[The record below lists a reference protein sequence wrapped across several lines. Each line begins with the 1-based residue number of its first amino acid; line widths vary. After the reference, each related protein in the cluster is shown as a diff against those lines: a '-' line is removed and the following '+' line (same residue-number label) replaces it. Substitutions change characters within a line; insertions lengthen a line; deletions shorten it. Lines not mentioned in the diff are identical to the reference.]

1 MADEFDEEKEEESGG
16 EEAGPKKGK
25 SKLMIILVAAVLVL
39 GGGGFA
45 AYKFLLSGPEKPVV
59 AGGQEGGPVVEGQAG
74 GEAAGTPGEGG
85 EAAGG
90 EAKGAAIYPLDPFIV
105 NLADPVGNRYLKIK
119 VALQLDNEP
128 LQAEVEKKIA
138 PIRDGF
144 LLLLSSKSLAQIN
157 TTEGKLK
164 LRSEL
169 LHRINQ
175 VLKKGRVTTIY
186 FTEFVVQ

>member
-1 MADEFDEEKEEESGG
+1 MADEFDEEKEEEST
-16 EEAGPKKGK
+16 EEDAPKGK
-25 SKLMIILVAAVLVL
+25 SKLIIILVVALVVL

-45 AYKFLLSGPEKPVV
+45 AYKFLLSGPEEPAV
-59 AGGQEGGPVVEGQAG
+59 ASGEEGGPVAEGEEGAVEMGQAP
-74 GEAAGTPGEGG
+74 AGQSE
-85 EAAGG
+85 
-90 EAKGAAIYPLDPFIV
+90 GAAIYPLDPFIV
-105 NLADPVGNRYLKIK
+105 NLADPVGNRYLKVK

-128 LQAEVEKKIA
+128 LQTEVERKIA

-144 LLLLSSKSLAQIN
+144 LLLLSSKNLSQIN

-169 LHRINQ
+169 LHRVNQ

>member
-1 MADEFDEEKEEESGG
+1 MADEFDEEKEEESGE
-16 EEAGPKKGK
+16 EEAPKKGK
-25 SKLMIILVAAVLVL
+25 SKLIIILVVALVVV

-45 AYKFLLSGPEKPVV
+45 AYKFLLSGPEEPPAVTV
-59 AGGQEGGPVVEGQAG
+59 GEEGGPMAEGGEESTEMGDAPAG
-74 GEAAGTPGEGG
+74 GET
-85 EAAGG
+85 
-90 EAKGAAIYPLDPFIV
+90 KGAAIYPLDPFIV
-105 NLADPVGNRYLKIK
+105 NLADPVGNRYLKVK

-128 LQAEVEKKIA
+128 LQAEVERKIA

-144 LLLLSSKSLAQIN
+144 LLLLSSKNLAQIN

-169 LHRINQ
+169 LHRVNQ